1 MIGAHELS
9 IFNSFFSRMDRV
21 LRRSLGVSEDAQA
34 DTTVKPAPP
43 VDPELP
49 EEEEEDIFG
58 GKAGIH
64 IPDHM
69 KDEVS
74 EFLAM
79 TSRGASDLAQLLGT
93 N

>member
-1 MIGAHELS
+1 MIGAQEL
-9 IFNSFFSRMDRV
+9 ILADSFFSRMDRV

-34 DTTVKPAPP
+34 DSTVKPAPP

-49 EEEEEDIFG
+49 EEEEEDMFG

-69 KDEVS
+69 KDDVS
-74 EFLAM
+74 DSLSM
-79 TSRGASDLAQLLGT
+79 SL
-93 N
+93 